1 MHEKV
6 EHLSSQK
13 TQRQNKLALPLL
25 SLLLQILFNVNF
37 SIPIFTSN
45 IMNKI
50 NCYFCLFSLTV
61 YFYYF
66 LTFSNTFLLARIL
79 HKISELFILEFFEL
93 STSFGGAIL

>member
-50 NCYFCLFSLTV
+50 NRYF
-61 YFYYF
+61 
-66 LTFSNTFLLARIL
+66 
-79 HKISELFILEFFEL
+79 
-93 STSFGGAIL
+93 